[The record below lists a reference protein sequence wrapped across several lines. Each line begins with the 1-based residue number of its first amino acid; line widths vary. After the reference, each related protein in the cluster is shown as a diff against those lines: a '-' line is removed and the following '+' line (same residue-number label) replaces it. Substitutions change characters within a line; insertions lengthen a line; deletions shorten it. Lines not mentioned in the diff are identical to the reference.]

1 MHIPDEEELI
11 DMEQQQQQ
19 QQQQASTGMV
29 REPYSLSHQQ
39 HSNPYDGSKSVST
52 IGGSDDDEASSEEYL
67 LHAQQQQDDDNDP
80 SPTMTG
86 FDLQIQELE

>member
-1 MHIPDEEELI
+1 
-11 DMEQQQQQ
+11 
-19 QQQQASTGMV
+19 MV

-67 LHAQQQQDDDNDP
+67 LHSQQQQDDDDNVQ

>member
-1 MHIPDEEELI
+1 MHIPDEEELLDI
-11 DMEQQQQQ
+11 EHQQ

-67 LHAQQQQDDDNDP
+67 LHSQQQQDDDDNVQ